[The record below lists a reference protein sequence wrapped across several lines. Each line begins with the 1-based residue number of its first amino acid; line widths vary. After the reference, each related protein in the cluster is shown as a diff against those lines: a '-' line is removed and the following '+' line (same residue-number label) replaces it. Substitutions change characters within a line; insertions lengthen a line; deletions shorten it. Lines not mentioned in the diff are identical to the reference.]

1 MAFIVGNP
9 GRSLFVTMQLLQT
22 VNLAQV
28 YTDAKTVVDKPTSKS
43 SQQVL
48 ADFAAFNLS
57 NVTEGDIVNLMDND
71 FLGEG
76 LELQGASLPG
86 FNASPPFLSN
96 VTDPLLSAFA
106 QIVNGYWTQL
116 ARTVNQSALCSIYP
130 GGACESTF
138 IPLNYSF
145 VIPGGRFREQCLG
158 FLDGYLVG
166 R

>member
-1 MAFIVGNP
+1 M
-9 GRSLFVTMQLLQT
+9 
-22 VNLAQV
+22 NLAQV
-28 YTDAKTVVDKPTSKS
+28 YSDAKTFVDKPTRLS

-57 NVTEGDIVNLMDND
+57 NVTEADIVEFMDND

-76 LELQGASLPG
+76 LELEGALLPG
-86 FNASPPFLSN
+86 FSDTPPFLSN
-96 VTDPLLSAFA
+96 VTDPLPQAFA

-116 ARTVNQSALCSIYP
+116 ARTVNKSALCSIYP

-158 FLDGYLVG
+158 FLGGHFCSNDLT
-166 R
+166 RFSC